1 MKEAFAK
8 RRELLIGLLN
18 EIPEFK
24 VNYPKGAFYIFPDVS
39 AYIGKDLKNGQ
50 HFKDDDE
57 FAMYIL
63 RQAHVAIVA
72 GSAFGA
78 PGCLRISYAASE
90 ETLTEAVRRI
100 KNCLAKL
107 V

>member
-8 RRELLIGLLN
+8 RRDLLIAKLK
-18 EIPEFK
+18 EIPNFK

-39 AYIGKDLKNGQ
+39 AYIGKTFSDGTHFEDDNAFTLYLLK
-50 HFKDDDE
+50 
-57 FAMYIL
+57 
-63 RQAHVAIVA
+63 QAHVALVS

-78 PGCLRISYAASE
+78 PGCIRISYAASE

-100 KNCLAKL
+100 STCLSKL